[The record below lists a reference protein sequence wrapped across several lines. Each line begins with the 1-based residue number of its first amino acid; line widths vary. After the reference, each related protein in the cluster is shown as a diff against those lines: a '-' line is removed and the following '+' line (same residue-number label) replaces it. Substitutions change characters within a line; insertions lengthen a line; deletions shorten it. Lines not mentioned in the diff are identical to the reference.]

1 MDELQTLRLLSG
13 NMDLEPSEECGRS
26 CQKKIDLE
34 DICTYPAKL
43 PGGGH
48 VVLLKTLLSSTCEND
63 CNYCPFRAGRDFRR
77 ATFSPDQFAG
87 LFMKLYRAGIVGGLF
102 LSSGIVRGGVTT
114 QDQLIETSE
123 ILRFRYRFTGY
134 LHLKIMPGAE
144 TAQIDRVMQL
154 ADRISI
160 NLEAPTALR
169 LKSLAPRKEYLK
181 QLVEPLKYIH
191 QKRLTQPPHKGWK
204 GRWASSTTQFVVG
217 AVGDTDLELLQT
229 TSDLI
234 AHAGLRRAY
243 FSRFTPHRDTPLEDH
258 PAVSLA
264 RQNRLY
270 QASYLLRDYG
280 YDFEELPFAPDGSLP
295 EGIDPKMAMA
305 REVLAERPCEVN
317 TAPLEELMR
326 VPGIGPR
333 SAGRIIAIRKIH
345 PLRDVAVLQGLGISV
360 KRCSPFILLNGKML
374 PVQPAL
380 F

>member
-1 MDELQTLRLLSG
+1 MDEVQTLRLLSG
-13 NMDLEPSEECGRS
+13 NMDLEPSEECGASR
-26 CQKKIDLE
+26 QKKLNLE
-34 DICTYPAKL
+34 DIVTYPAAL
-43 PGGGH
+43 PGGGR

-102 LSSGIVRGGVTT
+102 LSSGIVRGGVVT
-114 QDQLIETSE
+114 QDHLIKTSE
-123 ILRFRYRFTGY
+123 ILRLRHHFNGY

-160 NLEAPTALR
+160 NLEAPTASR
-169 LKSLAPRKEYLK
+169 LKFLAPRKEYLK

-191 QKRLTQPPHKGWK
+191 QKRLTQSPNMGWK
-204 GRWASSTTQFVVG
+204 GRWATSTTQFVVG

-229 TSDLI
+229 TSELI
-234 AHAGLRRAY
+234 THAGLRRAY
-243 FSRFTPHRDTPLEDH
+243 FSRFTPHRDTPLENH

-280 YDFEELPFAPDGSLP
+280 YDLEELPFTTDGNLP
-295 EGIDPKMAMA
+295 EGIDPKAAWA
-305 REVLAERPCEVN
+305 REALVERPCEIN

-333 SAGRIIAIRKIH
+333 SAGKIIAIRKIH
-345 PLRDVAVLQGLGISV
+345 PLRDAAVLQSLGISMQ
-360 KRCSPFILLNGKML
+360 RCSPYILLNGKKL
-374 PVQPAL
+374 PVQPVL